1 MSVNRSISRALR
13 PLTHSNASSSSTQAF
28 RTTRSTTAASHTR
41 SASTAV
47 DTASSSSSSSL
58 PSSDVVSSGSSSSAY
73 VHDPTPNVHL
83 PQLARSEPEL
93 YAAVRPPPLSAFAAL
108 TARLGLIP
116 STVDAETRERRV
128 RLVHQACTHPSFQSL
143 VDKLNA
149 SANLQLEPSAAV
161 SGLAKKNGATALD
174 AAQFLAFE
182 NGATSTVEH
191 HAALATVGNSLLGM
205 LATEYL
211 HLRYPNLPTR
221 VLKAAVAAYVG
232 PSTLGDVGAE
242 LGLAAQ
248 GILRWNKEA
257 RIPTRTNATQKRGG
271 RGATPFALST
281 ASTSSS
287 SSSSY
292 DSNHM
297 RTLLSKDVVS
307 DAMRALTAVIFQ
319 EQGLSAAR
327 KFVISHFLNRSL
339 NLASLLKFN
348 DPKHALAST
357 CAKYAKQPPQS
368 RMIAESGRLS
378 ISPVFVVGV
387 WSGATKIGEGSGS
400 SIRMAEFRAAED
412 ALRRLYLA
420 ETPLGDFDLPSSTL
434 DAQFQGSSNGA
445 GAVAAQGA
453 GYKAQPIGESEVLA
467 AAGKNRH

>member
-1 MSVNRSISRALR
+1 MSANRSISRALR
-13 PLTHSNASSSSTQAF
+13 PLTHNNASSSTHAF
-28 RTTRSTTAASHTR
+28 SSASRRSAVPSHSR

-47 DTASSSSSSSL
+47 ATTSADVSTSS
-58 PSSDVVSSGSSSSAY
+58 Y

-83 PQLARSEPEL
+83 PRLARSEPEL

-116 STVDAETRERRV
+116 SSVDAETRDRRI
-128 RLVHQACTHPSFQSL
+128 RLVHQACTHPSFQTL
-143 VDKLNA
+143 LDKVKANA
-149 SANLQLEPSAAV
+149 SLELEPSAAV
-161 SGLAKKNGATALD
+161 SGLTKKDGASALD
-174 AAQFLAFE
+174 AAQFLALE
-182 NGATSTVEH
+182 KDGVEH

-221 VLKAAVAAYVG
+221 VLKAAVSAFVG
-232 PSTLGDVGAE
+232 PSTLADVGAD

-257 RIPTRTNATQKRGG
+257 RVPTSNNAVHKRSG
-271 RGATPFALST
+271 RGARSPSSTTP
-281 ASTSSS
+281 
-287 SSSSY
+287 
-292 DSNHM
+292 M
-297 RTLLSKDVVS
+297 RTLLSKDVAA

-327 KFVISHFLNRSL
+327 TFVIGHLLNRSL
-339 NLASLLKFN
+339 NLAPLLKFN
-348 DPKHALAST
+348 NPKLALAST
-357 CAKYAKQPPQS
+357 CAKYGKQPPQS
-368 RMIAESGRLS
+368 RMVAESGRLS
-378 ISPVFVVGV
+378 ISPIFVVGV
-387 WSGATKIGEGSGS
+387 WSGATKIGEASGS

-434 DAQFQGSSNGA
+434 DAQFGGSSGA
-445 GAVAAQGA
+445 SADGAAAQA
-453 GYKAQPIGESEVLA
+453 FKAQPIGESEVLT
-467 AAGKNRH
+467 AAGKSRQ

>member
-1 MSVNRSISRALR
+1 MSANRSISRALR
-13 PLTHSNASSSSTQAF
+13 PLTQSNASTSTQAL
-28 RTTRSTTAASHTR
+28 SNASRRRPIASQSR

-47 DTASSSSSSSL
+47 ATTSTSASSSDVSSSSS
-58 PSSDVVSSGSSSSAY
+58 Y

-83 PQLARSEPEL
+83 PRLARSEPEL
-93 YAAVRPPPLSAFAAL
+93 YAAIRPPPLSAFAAL
-108 TARLGLIP
+108 TSRLGLIP
-116 STVDAETRERRV
+116 SSVDPETRDRRI
-128 RLVHQACTHPSFQSL
+128 RLVHQACTHPSFQTL
-143 VDKLNA
+143 VDKVSA
-149 SANLQLEPSAAV
+149 TANLQLEPSATV
-161 SGLAKKNGATALD
+161 SGLAKKDGTSALD
-174 AAQFLAFE
+174 STQFLALQTD
-182 NGATSTVEH
+182 AVEH

-221 VLKAAVAAYVG
+221 VLKAAVSAFVG
-232 PSTLGDVGAE
+232 PTTLADVGAE
-242 LGLAAQ
+242 LGLAAS

-257 RIPTRTNATQKRGG
+257 RIPTSNNTNQRRAG
-271 RGATPFALST
+271 RGATSRN
-281 ASTSSS
+281 SNVSSFP
-287 SSSSY
+287 
-292 DSNHM
+292 M
-297 RTLLSKDVVS
+297 RTLLSKDVTA

-319 EQGLSAAR
+319 ESGLSAAR
-327 KFVISHFLNRSL
+327 TFVTAHFLNRSL
-339 NLASLLKFN
+339 NLAPLLKFN

-357 CAKYAKQPPQS
+357 CAKYGKQPPQS

-378 ISPVFVVGV
+378 ISPIFVVGV

-434 DAQFQGSSNGA
+434 DGEFGGKA
-445 GAVAAQGA
+445 GAATPDKAF
-453 GYKAQPIGESEVLA
+453 KAQPIGESEVLA